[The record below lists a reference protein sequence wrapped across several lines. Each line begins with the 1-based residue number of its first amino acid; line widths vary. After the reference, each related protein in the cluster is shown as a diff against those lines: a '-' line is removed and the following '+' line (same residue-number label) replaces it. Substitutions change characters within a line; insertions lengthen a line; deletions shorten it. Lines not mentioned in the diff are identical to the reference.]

1 MAEQEVFRGSSESPC
16 YRQQMAVIRNLLLAG
31 SENRWLREQA
41 TRSVLVRRSVT
52 RFMPGERIDD
62 ALGAARELQA
72 AGMPSILTH
81 LGENVTDASE
91 ADAVTAHYL
100 DVLDRIRDSALDAWI
115 SVKPTQLGLD
125 VSMEIC
131 RRHLVRLA
139 AHAANTGTM
148 LWIDMESSPY
158 VDRTVDLYRGLRG
171 DFSNVGLAL
180 QAYLYRT
187 PEILDALV
195 PLGPAI
201 RIVKGAYREPPALAF
216 PDRRHV
222 DEQFYQ
228 LCARLAAPDARA
240 AGAFLAIGTH
250 DAELIARLQTHM
262 AAQQVPRDRYEF
274 EMLYGIRR
282 DLQAQLA
289 RAGARVRVLIS
300 YGEYWF
306 PWYMRRLAE
315 RPANLWF
322 VAKNLVR

>member
-1 MAEQEVFRGSSESPC
+1 MSL
-16 YRQQMAVIRNLLLAG
+16 IRSLLLAG
-31 SENRWLREQA
+31 SENAWLRQQA
-41 TRSVLVRRSVT
+41 TRSPFVRRSVT
-52 RFMPGERIDD
+52 RFMPGEHQDD
-62 ALGAARELQA
+62 ALRAARELQA
-72 AGMPSILTH
+72 AGMPTILTH
-81 LGENVTDASE
+81 LGENVRDASE
-91 ADAVTAHYL
+91 ADAVAVRYVEL
-100 DVLDRIRDSALDAWI
+100 LDRIREASLDAWV

-125 VSMEIC
+125 LGTDLC

-139 AHAANTGTM
+139 AHAANTGNQ
-148 LWIDMESSPY
+148 LWIDMESTPY
-158 VDRTVDLYRGLRG
+158 LDRTVELYRGLR
-171 DFSNVGLAL
+171 SEYRHVGLAL

-187 PEILDALV
+187 PEILDSLI
-195 PLGPAI
+195 PLGPSI
-201 RIVKGAYREPPALAF
+201 RIVKGAYREPQALAF
-216 PDRRHV
+216 PHKTEV

-228 LCARLAAPDARA
+228 LCTRLLAPDAQA

-250 DAELIARLQTHM
+250 DTELIARLQTHV

-282 DLQAQLA
+282 ELQAQLA

-322 VAKNLVR
+322 VAKDVLK

>member
-1 MAEQEVFRGSSESPC
+1 MSL
-16 YRQQMAVIRNLLLAG
+16 IRSLLLAG
-31 SENRWLREQA
+31 SENAWLRQQA
-41 TRSVLVRRSVT
+41 TRSPFVRRSVT
-52 RFMPGERIDD
+52 RFMPGEHQDD
-62 ALGAARELQA
+62 ALRAARELQA
-72 AGMPSILTH
+72 AGMPTILTH
-81 LGENVTDASE
+81 LGENVRDASE
-91 ADAVTAHYL
+91 ADAVAVRYVEL
-100 DVLDRIRDSALDAWI
+100 LDRIREASLDAWV

-125 VSMEIC
+125 LGTDLC

-139 AHAANTGTM
+139 AHAANTGNQ
-148 LWIDMESSPY
+148 LWIDMESTPY
-158 VDRTVDLYRGLRG
+158 LDRTVELYRGLR
-171 DFSNVGLAL
+171 SEYRHVGLAL

-187 PEILDALV
+187 PEILDSLI
-195 PLGPAI
+195 PLGPSI
-201 RIVKGAYREPPALAF
+201 RIVKGAYREPQALAF
-216 PDRRHV
+216 PHKTEV

-228 LCARLAAPDARA
+228 LCTRLLAPDAQA

-250 DAELIARLQTHM
+250 DTELIARLQTHV

-282 DLQAQLA
+282 ELQAQLA

-322 VAKNLVR
+322 VAKNVLK

>member
-1 MAEQEVFRGSSESPC
+1 MSL
-16 YRQQMAVIRNLLLAG
+16 IRSLLLAG
-31 SENRWLREQA
+31 SENAWLRQQA
-41 TRSVLVRRSVT
+41 TRSPVVRRSVT
-52 RFMPGERIDD
+52 RFMPGEHQDD
-62 ALGAARELQA
+62 ALRAARELQA
-72 AGMPSILTH
+72 AGMPTILTH
-81 LGENVTDASE
+81 LGENVRDASE
-91 ADAVTAHYL
+91 ADAVAVRYVEL
-100 DVLDRIRDSALDAWI
+100 LDRIREASLDAWV

-125 VSMEIC
+125 LGTDLC

-139 AHAANTGTM
+139 AHAANTGNQ
-148 LWIDMESSPY
+148 LWIDMESTPY
-158 VDRTVDLYRGLRG
+158 LDRTVELYRGLR
-171 DFSNVGLAL
+171 SEYRHVGLAL

-187 PEILDALV
+187 PEILDSLI
-195 PLGPAI
+195 PLGPSI
-201 RIVKGAYREPPALAF
+201 RIVKGAYREPQALAF
-216 PDRRHV
+216 PHKTEV

-228 LCARLAAPDARA
+228 LCTRLLAPDAQA

-250 DAELIARLQTHM
+250 DTELIARLQTHV

-282 DLQAQLA
+282 ELQAQLA

-322 VAKNLVR
+322 VAQNVLK